1 MTDNEDEYSE
11 ISTSK
16 KETNNFS
23 FIQNP
28 LITRF
33 NMNSTF
39 IYDINEYENYFSKI
53 KDKNRIKLSDKECES
68 LKNIIAKSFLK
79 DDIKNNHSFIS
90 VEKNLAD
97 DLFNLYKKPIQRSSL
112 ELFLIEEY
120 SKTENRTNFTCR
132 KLARKFKE
140 ITNENIS
147 KSTINNILKNN
158 LGLRWRKTSIKN
170 SKIKRKENIMM
181 SLTFIKIVVRSMI
194 QNFNIIYCDES
205 CIQTINNH
213 LKIWKAPNDDFSA
226 DISSKKRFN
235 LIMACNKNGIV
246 HYIIDTQNTTKK
258 SFLEYMKELLD
269 VINKKNIKPY
279 LIVLDN
285 LSVHKTKELFQF
297 YKDNKINIVFNS
309 PYASKFNAIEY
320 TFRDLKKNLYSK
332 IYSNEEKLLN
342 EIKEILNSKWFN
354 DKVENN
360 IREACSNYLSFYE
373 EHKNINLNNII

>member
-1 MTDNEDEYSE
+1 V
-11 ISTSK
+11 
-16 KETNNFS
+16 
-23 FIQNP
+23 
-28 LITRF
+28 
-33 NMNSTF
+33 NSTF

-97 DLFNLYKKPIQRSSL
+97 DLFNIYKKPIQRSSL

-158 LGLRWRKTSIKN
+158 LGLRWRKTAIKN

-213 LKIWKAPNDDFSA
+213 PKIWKAPNDDFSA

-235 LIMACNKNGIV
+235 LIMACNKNGVV

-285 LSVHKTKELFQF
+285 LSVHKTKDLFQF

-373 EHKNINLNNII
+373 EQKNINLNNLI